1 MAVNRSRALVVT
13 RRTWTMMVTTTPPYV
28 MNSQGIVTQDAS
40 SKDSMSC
47 FMFAEHS
54 LDALAKFWWGSFLP
68 VIGLF
73 VKHRRDISLRD
84 FRAIKRLC
92 LLI

>member
-1 MAVNRSRALVVT
+1 MT
-13 RRTWTMMVTTTPPYV
+13 ITTTPPYV
-28 MNSQGIVTQDAS
+28 MNSQEIVTQGSS

-54 LDALAKFWWGSFLP
+54 LDALAKFWCGSFLP

-73 VKHRRDISLRD
+73 VKHRREIYFRLQSYKATVLAHLRHG
-84 FRAIKRLC
+84 RAQ
-92 LLI
+92 